1 MWGVGD
7 SSARICLPGSFE
19 TVSGDPD
26 GALRLLETARR
37 VWPDADAYIDALVA
51 NLWLQQGD
59 RAMEHFHAALRWA
72 QDRRNV
78 LEETDEI
85 PAAMPRGER
94 IFGTLMTVAKGLIA
108 YRRIEDSVDL
118 NPVYRFLEQQLHFA
132 EQRGWQERVL
142 ALSILKALALQA
154 DHAHAKALS
163 SLRRAVELAEPE
175 EYIRVFLDEGPPM
188 ARLLHKALL
197 HGVAPEY
204 VSRLLAAFPVAEP
217 EPAPPLIE
225 KDARVELVEPL
236 SERELEVLE
245 LIAQGL
251 TNREIGIRLFLSL
264 NTVKAH
270 TRNIYGKLGVHS
282 RTQATARSQA
292 LGILPRQ

>member
-1 MWGVGD
+1 MEAATQICQGVLPSLHGPD
-7 SSARICLPGSFE
+7 PLSEEILPIHGATYIPYGYILLEHNNFAHADYSLTRGIELIQLCGELEILVRGSAYLARLKQAQ
-19 TVSGDPD
+19 GDPD

-59 RAMEHFHAALRWA
+59 RAMDRFHAALRWA

-108 YRRIEDSVDL
+108 YRRIQDSVDL

-132 EQRGWQERVL
+132 EIRGWQERVL

-154 DHAHAKALS
+154 DDAHAKAMS
-163 SLRRAVELAEPE
+163 SL
-175 EYIRVFLDEGPPM
+175 G
-188 ARLLHKALL
+188 
-197 HGVAPEY
+197 
-204 VSRLLAAFPVAEP
+204 
-217 EPAPPLIE
+217 
-225 KDARVELVEPL
+225 
-236 SERELEVLE
+236 
-245 LIAQGL
+245 
-251 TNREIGIRLFLSL
+251 
-264 NTVKAH
+264 
-270 TRNIYGKLGVHS
+270 
-282 RTQATARSQA
+282 
-292 LGILPRQ
+292 